1 MQCVRLEV
9 THDWSAAARF
19 KFSTSGMVTKNSARL
34 FSASALQ
41 RRRIDF
47 IQKGA
52 CHVIASNVFAMLEV
66 ENLNFADLRVK
77 GIAANATQEMKGD
90 TTSETER

>member
-52 CHVIASNVFAMLEV
+52 CHVIASNVFAML
-66 ENLNFADLRVK
+66 ADNPR
-77 GIAANATQEMKGD
+77 G
-90 TTSETER
+90 

>member
-1 MQCVRLEV
+1 MLCVRLEV

-52 CHVIASNVFAMLEV
+52 CHVIAPNVFADVRSLLCLELAMQLAGKSKK
-66 ENLNFADLRVK
+66 EAQTNSNNRRD
-77 GIAANATQEMKGD
+77 
-90 TTSETER
+90 

>member
-52 CHVIASNVFAMLEV
+52 CHVIASNVFAMLAEPKIVHVFSAPLHCNVV
-66 ENLNFADLRVK
+66 EL
-77 GIAANATQEMKGD
+77 
-90 TTSETER
+90 TSFKRARAM